1 VNVLSLNTHQLCYI
15 ESIINVKHKKLADVS
30 ETPGEFIDANI
41 DIHQTEDV
49 IMVGK
54 QSANGDIDVHQN
66 TDVICMDTN
75 QLVSQQENLQSH
87 IDNSSNQPEAS
98 RPQTRSRKQTEKGE
112 LYRREMLQKL
122 FRN

>member
-1 VNVLSLNTHQLCYI
+1 M
-15 ESIINVKHKKLADVS
+15 ADVS
-30 ETPGEFIDANI
+30 ETPEEFIDANI